1 MRSRRPP
8 DRLGARFDRV
18 RPACARYAK
27 GGLLDRLSF
36 QLASALAELRAE
48 VESPHLRAGTRYRS
62 AERNLGPERRLGCG
76 SRLRAK
82 PEPRNINFIYL
93 HGRGKDVAGPA
104 EPGQLWRRVEWGADG
119 FLHWLAAVRLEPIA
133 PERLADVLAIQW

>member
-1 MRSRRPP
+1 M
-8 DRLGARFDRV
+8 DT
-18 RPACARYAK
+18 
-27 GGLLDRLSF
+27 
-36 QLASALAELRAE
+36 AL
-48 VESPHLRAGTRYRS
+48 VGFLRAGTRYRS

-104 EPGQLWRRVEWGADG
+104 EPGQLWRRVEWE
-119 FLHWLAAVRLEPIA
+119 RLEPIA

>member
-1 MRSRRPP
+1 MVSYGLVPAIVRLNEISAQSAGWVAVP
-8 DRLGARFDRV
+8 D
-18 RPACARYAK
+18 C
-27 GGLLDRLSF
+27 
-36 QLASALAELRAE
+36 
-48 VESPHLRAGTRYRS
+48 
-62 AERNLGPERRLGCG
+62 
-76 SRLRAK
+76 AK

-119 FLHWLAAVRLEPIA
+119 FLHWLAAVRLDPIA

>member
-1 MRSRRPP
+1 MFLIP
-8 DRLGARFDRV
+8 DNPVPFPIVDT
-18 RPACARYAK
+18 
-27 GGLLDRLSF
+27 
-36 QLASALAELRAE
+36 ALVGFLW
-48 VESPHLRAGTRYRS
+48 AGTRYRS

>member
-1 MRSRRPP
+1 M
-8 DRLGARFDRV
+8 DT
-18 RPACARYAK
+18 
-27 GGLLDRLSF
+27 
-36 QLASALAELRAE
+36 AL
-48 VESPHLRAGTRYRS
+48 VGFLRAGTRYRS

>member
-1 MRSRRPP
+1 MFLIP
-8 DRLGARFDRV
+8 DNPVPFPIVDT
-18 RPACARYAK
+18 
-27 GGLLDRLSF
+27 
-36 QLASALAELRAE
+36 AL
-48 VESPHLRAGTRYRS
+48 VGFLRAGTRYRS

-104 EPGQLWRRVEWGADG
+104 EPGQLWRRVEWGG
-119 FLHWLAAVRLEPIA
+119 GWVPPLACCSTTGTNCA
-133 PERLADVLAIQW
+133 